1 MAFPSPADDHAD
13 KPLNLHD
20 YLVVRPASTFFWR
33 YVGDS
38 MDGAGIQHGA
48 LLVIDR
54 SLQARSGDIVVAN
67 HEGEWVIR
75 RLIKRLPRFQLVTDP
90 ISEEVDIIEM
100 GEDTLI
106 WGVVAH
112 AINTLR
118 AGTTRSDRYPDL
130 SDGQG

>member
-118 AGTTRSDRYPDL
+118 AGATRSDRYPDL

>member
-38 MDGAGIQHGA
+38 MDGAGVLHGA

-112 AINTLR
+112 AVNTLR
-118 AGTTRSDRYPDL
+118 PGTTRSDRYPDL